1 MAFRLYDQGFTPLF
15 RLLEDFDTYSRQQQP
30 QQQPGV
36 PATHGHGRHHRTPLF
51 QPRFDVREL
60 EDHFE
65 LHGELPGLDKE
76 NIKIEFADPQTMVI
90 SGRVE
95 RSYQAGTP
103 PSGLVEGAEMHG
115 AITEKGEE
123 QKKPHKATVEEETPS
138 SSPET
143 SAEVVQSEKKK
154 AAKDGAKYWVSERSI
169 GEFSRTFS
177 FPGHVD
183 QMGVKASLKDGIL
196 TVMVPKAKKP
206 ASHQIT
212 IS

>member
-15 RLLEDFDTYSRQQQP
+15 RLLEDFDTYNRQQQQGP
-30 QQQPGV
+30 
-36 PATHGHGRHHRTPLF
+36 HHHGRHHRATLF

-65 LHGELPGLDKE
+65 LHGELPGMDK
-76 NIKIEFADPQTMVI
+76 NNVKIEFSDPQTMVI

-95 RSYQAGTP
+95 RTYQEGNP
-103 PSGLVEGAEMHG
+103 PAGLVEGAEMHG

-123 QKKPHKATVEEETPS
+123 QKKPHKATVEDETPE
-138 SSPET
+138 SSPEAT
-143 SAEVVQSEKKK
+143 SGEVVESEKKK
-154 AAKDGAKYWVSERSI
+154 TAKDTAKYWVSERSI

-196 TVMVPKAKKP
+196 SVTVPKAKKP
-206 ASHQIT
+206 ASRQIT
-212 IS
+212 IN